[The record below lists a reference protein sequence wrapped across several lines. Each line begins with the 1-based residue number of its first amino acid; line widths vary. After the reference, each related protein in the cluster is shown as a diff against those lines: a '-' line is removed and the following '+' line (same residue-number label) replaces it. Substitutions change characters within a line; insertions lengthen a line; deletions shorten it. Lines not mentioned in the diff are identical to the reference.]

1 MKKFFTLFLLSI
13 TVFVLNAQQN
23 DLASLKEVLA
33 KHGLSSND
41 AARGN
46 TYLLLQSNTQ
56 YYNETG
62 DKDGSPSKSVYSYDK
77 KGFTTLVVGSVYDSL
92 SKKWIESYKEE
103 YLNDA
108 KGQILSIN
116 TYRTF
121 QGKWVKSTFFTNIY
135 DNNSLRKSL
144 TFLGYKYDTSTPDST
159 NIEIYID
166 FSYDAKKNRT
176 KEVGKFIYKF
186 SATPDINHNVYEYA
200 YNTANKVSIEKYF
213 YGKDPKSLTWDS
225 ERIYTYNSD
234 NNLVKNERFE
244 VVNDVK
250 TGKISNRTTNTYSA
264 KKLVSETLYESVN
277 FTTKLFEEDTKDV
290 FLYDN
295 NDNNINRK
303 NYRKSNTTGKLYYN
317 YNTDYIYSLFV
328 GAKDV
333 ATIDFKLSPN
343 PTTTVLNIS
352 TSDATVAYA
361 IFNTDGRLVNAG
373 NGDFQTIDVSQLEKG
388 MYVLK
393 IQTNK
398 GMGISKFVKE

>member
-23 DLASLKEVLA
+23 DLAYLKEVLA

-46 TYLLLQSNTQ
+46 TYLLLQSTTQ
-56 YYNETG
+56 FFDEKSGKG
-62 DKDGSPSKSVYSYDK
+62 DSPSKAVYSYDK
-77 KGFTTLVVGSVYDSL
+77 KGFTTLVITSVYDSL
-92 SKKWIESYKEE
+92 SKKWVESSKEE

-108 KGQILSIN
+108 KGQILNIN
-116 TYRTF
+116 GYQFF
-121 QGKWVKSTFFTNIY
+121 QGKWVKSTLSTNTY
-135 DNNSLRKSL
+135 DSNGLRKSV
-144 TFLGYKYDTSTPDST
+144 TVLGYKYDTSTPDST
-159 NIEIYID
+159 NFEIYVD

-176 KEVGKFIYKF
+176 KDVGKFIYKF
-186 SATPDINHNVYEYA
+186 SATPDINYNVYEYV
-200 YNTANKVSIEKYF
+200 YNAANKVSIEKFF
-213 YGKDPKSLTWDS
+213 YGKDPKSLSWSS
-225 ERIYTYNSD
+225 ERVYTYNSD
-234 NNLVKNERFE
+234 NNLVKNESFE

-277 FTTKLFEEDTKDV
+277 FTTKLLEEDTKDV

-295 NDNNINRK
+295 NDNNVNRK
-303 NYRKSNTTGKLYYN
+303 NYQKSNTTGKLYYRSN
-317 YNTDYIYSLFV
+317 IDYIYSLFV

-343 PTTTVLNIS
+343 PATTVLNIS

-388 MYVLK
+388 MYILK

>member
-23 DLASLKEVLA
+23 NLAHLKKVLA

-46 TYLLLQSNTQ
+46 TYLLLQRTTQ
-56 YYNETG
+56 NFDEKSGKG
-62 DKDGSPSKSVYSYDK
+62 DSPSKAVYSYDK
-77 KGFTTLVVGSVYDSL
+77 KGFTTLVVTTVYDSL
-92 SKKWIESYKEE
+92 SKKWIDNSKEE
-103 YLNDA
+103 YLNNA
-108 KGQILSIN
+108 KGQNLTIN
-116 TYRTF
+116 EYQLF
-121 QGKWVKSTFFTNIY
+121 QGKWVKSVLYTTTYGSNGLEKTSTY
-135 DNNSLRKSL
+135 LS
-144 TFLGYKYDTSTPDST
+144 YKYETSTPDST
-159 NIEIYID
+159 DFESYAD
-166 FSYDAKKNRT
+166 FSYDAKKNLT
-176 KEVGKFIYKF
+176 KTVEKSINKYF
-186 SATPDINHNVYEYA
+186 ATPDTSYFVYEYA

-213 YGKDPKSLTWDS
+213 YGDDLKSLSWQS
-225 ERIYTYNSD
+225 EIINTYNSD
-234 NNLVKNERFE
+234 NNLVKSEEFE

-250 TGKISNRTTNTYSA
+250 MSTISSRVTNTYSA
-264 KKLVSETLYESVN
+264 KKLVVETLYESQN
-277 FTTKLFEEDTKDV
+277 STTNLLEARFKSV

-303 NYRKSNTTGKLYYN
+303 NYRKSNTTGKLYYRS
-317 YNTDYIYSLFV
+317 NTDYIYSLFV

-343 PTTTVLNIS
+343 PVTTVLNIS

-361 IFNTDGRLVNAG
+361 IFNTDGRLVSAG
-373 NGDFQTIDVSQLEKG
+373 NGDFQTIDVSQLAKG

>member
-23 DLASLKEVLA
+23 DLAYLKEVLA

-46 TYLLLQSNTQ
+46 TYLLLQSTTQ
-56 YYNETG
+56 FFDEKSG
-62 DKDGSPSKSVYSYDK
+62 KGGSPSKDVYSYDK
-77 KGFTTLVVGSVYDSL
+77 KGFKTLAVGSVYDSL

-103 YLNDA
+103 YLNNA

-121 QGKWVKSTFFTNIY
+121 QGKWVKSGLNTTTY
-135 DNNSLRKSL
+135 DNDGLRKSL
-144 TFLGYKYDTSTPDST
+144 TFLSYKYDTSTPDST
-159 NIEIYID
+159 AFEVYVD
-166 FSYDAKKNRT
+166 FSYDAKKNAI
-176 KEVGKFIYKF
+176 KDVVKFVSKF
-186 SATPDINHNVYEYA
+186 STTPNIGYSIYEYA
-200 YNTANKVSIEKYF
+200 YNTANKVSVEKYF
-213 YGKDPKSLTWDS
+213 YGDAFKSLSWIS
-225 ERIYTYNSD
+225 ERVYTYNSD
-234 NNLVKNERFE
+234 NNLVKNESFE

-250 TGKISNRTTNTYSA
+250 TGKILNKNTNTYSA
-264 KKLVSETLYESVN
+264 KKLVSETLSESLN
-277 FTTKLFEEDTKDV
+277 YTTNLLEENSKDV

-303 NYRKSNTTGKLYYN
+303 NYQKGNTTGKLYYN

-343 PTTTVLNIS
+343 PATTVLNIS
-352 TSDATVAYA
+352 ISDATVAYA
-361 IFNTDGRLVNAG
+361 IFNTDGRLVSAG
-373 NGDFQTIDVSQLEKG
+373 NGDFQTVDVSQLAKG